1 MRTLLLSIALLFA
14 SMSLIAAGGHP
25 VIIPINPDPT
35 PTPTQPNPNP
45 NPNPEPGNQPLSI
58 VEPDIEAS
66 YYMGAITFVFNEDLG
81 DCNIEVLNIATG
93 DMWSASHSGAG
104 ATVLYTS
111 EQSGTYLIFVDSDR
125 GTYGGELVL

>member
-1 MRTLLLSIALLFA
+1 MRKLLLSIALLFA
-14 SMSLIAAGGHP
+14 SMSLMAETPQYIP
-25 VIIPINPDPT
+25 IPINPNPNPT

-45 NPNPEPGNQPLSI
+45 IPGGQPLSI

-66 YYMGAITFVFNEDLG
+66 YCMGAITFVFNEDLG

-125 GTYGGELVL
+125 GTYSGELVL

>member
-1 MRTLLLSIALLFA
+1 MRKLLLSIALLFA

-25 VIIPINPDPT
+25 VIIPINPNPT
-35 PTPTQPNPNP
+35 PTPTQPKPNP
-45 NPNPEPGNQPLSI
+45 NPIPGNRPLSI

-125 GTYGGELVL
+125 GTYGGEFVL

>member
-1 MRTLLLSIALLFA
+1 MRKLLLSIALLFA
-14 SMSLIAAGGHP
+14 SMSLMAETP
-25 VIIPINPDPT
+25 QYIPIPISPNPT

-45 NPNPEPGNQPLSI
+45 NPIPGGRPLSI

-66 YYMGAITFVFNEDLG
+66 YFAGAITFVFNEDLG

-125 GTYGGELVL
+125 GTYGGEFVL

>member
-1 MRTLLLSIALLFA
+1 MKRVICLLFLSFGLGCICFA
-14 SMSLIAAGGHP
+14 S
-25 VIIPINPDPT
+25 
-35 PTPTQPNPNP
+35 NPNTP
-45 NPNPEPGNQPLSI
+45 KKDIIISPKQPSHNSNTRPLSI

-125 GTYGGELVL
+125 GTYGGEFVL

>member
-1 MRTLLLSIALLFA
+1 MKKD
-14 SMSLIAAGGHP
+14 
-25 VIIPINPDPT
+25 IIISPK
-35 PTPTQPNPNP
+35 QPSHNSNTR
-45 NPNPEPGNQPLSI
+45 PLSI

-125 GTYGGELVL
+125 GTYGGEFVL